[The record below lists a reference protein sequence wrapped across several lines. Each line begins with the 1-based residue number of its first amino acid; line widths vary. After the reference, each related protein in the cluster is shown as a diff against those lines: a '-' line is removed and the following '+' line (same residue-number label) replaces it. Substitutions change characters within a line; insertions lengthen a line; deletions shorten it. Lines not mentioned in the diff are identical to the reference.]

1 MEVNEVSPYCNDFE
15 LEIRRGLKFSS
26 LAFLTSEDILPGRIG
41 LRATGIVFAS
51 GSSNTPGP
59 FIL

>member
-1 MEVNEVSPYCNDFE
+1 MEVNEVSPYCSGFE

-41 LRATGIVFAS
+41 LRATGIVFA
-51 GSSNTPGP
+51 
-59 FIL
+59 